1 MREYSSIMKSKCN
14 KNWKWYHYII
24 VQYFIDEIAFTFN
37 VKWPESVILLSFDS
51 IIWFIN
57 CGLIYY
63 CLKLKSWPLNMS
75 IPLHLIRQ
83 LFYLNFPVYSMS
95 TIPFPPGASVPLT
108 MFVLD
113 FSTVYINFI
122 RTNST
127 NMNTFRVE
135 MRSSK
140 QRKWRIYY
148 QKYFWFWFM
157 AANKSC
163 IYVLLPTEEQ
173 IVHHFKWRWRFFF
186 CSFHFVIQ
194 CICPDVHLSKSI
206 GCAPVTTVELRTVFF
221 LFSIAPAFLSLSFSH
236 RTHGKEM
243 ATNDSERK
251 HFILLGI
258 RFNSFLLF
266 MCSELIFHLEWIT
279 MAPCAL
285 FHRL

>member
-1 MREYSSIMKSKCN
+1 MREYSSIMKSKCY

-51 IIWFIN
+51 NIWFIN

-63 CLKLKSWPLNMS
+63 YLKLKSWPLNMS

-140 QRKWRIYY
+140 QRKWCIYY

-163 IYVLLPTEEQ
+163 IYVILPTEEQ

-186 CSFHFVIQ
+186 A
-194 CICPDVHLSKSI
+194 L
-206 GCAPVTTVELRTVFF
+206 
-221 LFSIAPAFLSLSFSH
+221 
-236 RTHGKEM
+236 
-243 ATNDSERK
+243 
-251 HFILLGI
+251 FILLFNAFAPMCTWANPLAVLLSLRLNCELFFCSLSRPHFSHSLSLTAHMEKKWQLTI
-258 RFNSFLLF
+258 RNENISFY
-266 MCSELIFHLEWIT
+266 
-279 MAPCAL
+279 
-285 FHRL
+285 